1 MNFDEISFVRAGANQ
16 EAHVALFKSDQDQEI
31 RKGELAATELV
42 SHATRLLATSDDMTF
57 AQAISKTLEEYPHL
71 YEEIMPVPISKQDVQ
86 ELPRPWQLDELTKSE
101 WERNPD
107 KTWAQ
112 CMADV
117 LERRPDL
124 YRP

>member
-1 MNFDEISFVRAGANQ
+1 MVL
-16 EAHVALFKSDQDQEI
+16 HKSDEEQEI

-42 SHATRLLATSDDMTF
+42 SHATRMLARNAAAGQPDMTF
-57 AQAISKTLEEYPHL
+57 AEAISKALEENPHL
-71 YEEIMPVPISKQDVQ
+71 YEEIMPPPISKRDVQ
-86 ELPRPWQLDELTKSE
+86 ELPRPWQLDELTKAA
-101 WERNPD
+101 WERSPD